1 MSCGFK
7 DENGDICGETFT
19 CKPCRAEI
27 VNIDQMARMESR
39 VKDLEDTVALLLHH
53 CHRTLTDPEAIME
66 LEDMTR
72 GTASYMKS
80 SLGVRHES
88 GD

>member
-1 MSCGFK
+1 MNCGYK
-7 DENGDICGETFT
+7 DENGDICVQGV
-19 CKPCRAEI
+19 CLACRL
-27 VNIDQMARMESR
+27 ESR

-53 CHRTLTDPEAIME
+53 CRRTLTDDDAIME

-80 SLGVRHES
+80 SLGTNA
-88 GD
+88 G